1 MGSVPVTILHP
12 SRPIKFDVSA
22 LRIIDDRA
30 IGLPGAFTP
39 TCTTKQ
45 VPNYVEALPQF
56 QEKGINEIWCISVND
71 QFVMGKWW
79 EAIKPV
85 GLNFLPDGN
94 GILTR
99 RMGMLVEKTNLGFGM
114 RSWRYAAVINNG
126 IVIEMFAEAGI
137 EDNHGEDPYVV
148 STPEN
153 VYEKL

>member
-1 MGSVPVTILHP
+1 MNLNNIIINRAPLE
-12 SRPIKFDVSA
+12 PITTTDIFKDKRVVIF
-22 LRIIDDRA
+22 
-30 IGLPGAFTP
+30 GLPGAFTP

-99 RMGMLVEKTNLGFGM
+99 RMGMLVKKENLGFGY

-126 IVIEMFAEAGI
+126 IVEQMFAEEGKC
-137 EDNHGEDPYVV
+137 DNHTEDPYDV
-148 STPEN
+148 SSPEN